1 MNIKR
6 HSIFLWLTTSILAI
20 LMAVGMTIYFN
31 TYQASPLARRIA
43 KTATNH
49 KNYLLFRSK
58 GKVKANIIFY
68 QGALVEEEA
77 YSQLARDLADKGDN
91 TYILKTPL
99 NLPVLSPHKAK
110 TIINQNHLT
119 NVYLAGH
126 SLGGVVASQNAKV
139 APVRG
144 LILLASYPSRK
155 SDLSHKK
162 LRVLSITASNDH
174 ILNWEKYEEAKK
186 RLPNSSTFRT
196 IVGGNHSRFVV
207 TTDIK
212 KGMVKLPFLTNH
224 LKNNWLRLFRILST
238 NMISTINKKR

>member
-162 LRVLSITASNDH
+162 LRVLSITASNNH

-196 IVGGNHSRFVV
+196 IVGGNHSRFGNYGHQ
-207 TTDIK
+207 
-212 KGMVKLPFLTNH
+212 KGDGKAT
-224 LKNNWLRLFRILST
+224 LSHKSSEKQLAT
-238 NMISTINKKR
+238 FISNFIH

>member
-20 LMAVGMTIYFN
+20 LMAVGITIYFN

-77 YSQLARDLADKGDN
+77 YSQLARDLADKGYN

-196 IVGGNHSRFVV
+196 IVGGNHSRFGNYGHQ
-207 TTDIK
+207 
-212 KGMVKLPFLTNH
+212 KGDGKAT
-224 LKNNWLRLFRILST
+224 LSHKSSEKQLAT
-238 NMISTINKKR
+238 FISNFIH

>member
-77 YSQLARDLADKGDN
+77 YSQLARDLADKGYN

-196 IVGGNHSRFVV
+196 IVGGNHSRFGNYGHQ
-207 TTDIK
+207 
-212 KGMVKLPFLTNH
+212 KGDGKATLSH
-224 LKNNWLRLFRILST
+224 KSSEKQLST
-238 NMISTINKKR
+238 FISNFIH

>member
-77 YSQLARDLADKGDN
+77 YSQLARDLADKGYN

-99 NLPVLSPHKAK
+99 NLPVLSPYKAK

-144 LILLASYPSRK
+144 LILLASYPSSK

-196 IVGGNHSRFVV
+196 IVGETIADLV

-224 LKNNWLRLFRILST
+224 LKNNWLRLFQILST
-238 NMISTINKKR
+238 SMISTINKKR

>member
-68 QGALVEEEA
+68 QGALVEEA
-77 YSQLARDLADKGDN
+77 YSQLARDLADKGYN

-196 IVGGNHSRFVV
+196 IVGGNHSRFGNYGHQ
-207 TTDIK
+207 
-212 KGMVKLPFLTNH
+212 KGDGKAT
-224 LKNNWLRLFRILST
+224 LSHKSSEKQLAT
-238 NMISTINKKR
+238 FISNFIH

>member
-196 IVGGNHSRFVV
+196 IVGGNYSRFGNYGHQ
-207 TTDIK
+207 
-212 KGMVKLPFLTNH
+212 KGDGKAT
-224 LKNNWLRLFRILST
+224 LSHKSSEKQLAT
-238 NMISTINKKR
+238 FISNFIH

>member
-77 YSQLARDLADKGDN
+77 YSQLARDLADKGYN

-99 NLPVLSPHKAK
+99 NLPVLSPYKAK

-196 IVGGNHSRFVV
+196 IVGGNHSRFGNYGHQ
-207 TTDIK
+207 
-212 KGMVKLPFLTNH
+212 KGDGKAT
-224 LKNNWLRLFRILST
+224 LSHKSSEKQLAT
-238 NMISTINKKR
+238 FISNFIH

>member
-77 YSQLARDLADKGDN
+77 YSQLARDLADKGYN
-91 TYILKTPL
+91 TYILKTHL

-196 IVGGNHSRFVV
+196 IVGGNHSRFGNYGHQ
-207 TTDIK
+207 
-212 KGMVKLPFLTNH
+212 KGDGKAT
-224 LKNNWLRLFRILST
+224 LSHKSSEKQLAT
-238 NMISTINKKR
+238 FISNFIH

>member
-77 YSQLARDLADKGDN
+77 YSQLARDLADKGYN

-196 IVGGNHSRFVV
+196 IVGGNHSRFGNYGHQ
-207 TTDIK
+207 
-212 KGMVKLPFLTNH
+212 KGDGKAT
-224 LKNNWLRLFRILST
+224 LSHKSSEKQLAT
-238 NMISTINKKR
+238 FFSNFIH

>member
-58 GKVKANIIFY
+58 SKVKANIIFY

-196 IVGGNHSRFVV
+196 IVGGNHSRFGNYGHQ
-207 TTDIK
+207 
-212 KGMVKLPFLTNH
+212 KGDGKAT
-224 LKNNWLRLFRILST
+224 LSHKSSEKQLAT
-238 NMISTINKKR
+238 FISNFIH

>member
-196 IVGGNHSRFVV
+196 IVGGNHSRFGNYGHQ
-207 TTDIK
+207 
-212 KGMVKLPFLTNH
+212 KGDGKAT
-224 LKNNWLRLFRILST
+224 LSHKSSEKQLAT
-238 NMISTINKKR
+238 FISNFIH

>member
-31 TYQASPLARRIA
+31 TYQASLLARRIA

-77 YSQLARDLADKGDN
+77 YSQLARDLADKGYN

-196 IVGGNHSRFVV
+196 IVGGNHSRFGNYGHQ
-207 TTDIK
+207 
-212 KGMVKLPFLTNH
+212 KGDGKAT
-224 LKNNWLRLFRILST
+224 LSHKSSEKQLAT
-238 NMISTINKKR
+238 FISNFIH

>member
-77 YSQLARDLADKGDN
+77 YSQLARDLADKGYN

-144 LILLASYPSRK
+144 LILLASYPSHK

-196 IVGGNHSRFVV
+196 IVGGNHSRFGNYGHQ
-207 TTDIK
+207 
-212 KGMVKLPFLTNH
+212 KGDGKAT
-224 LKNNWLRLFRILST
+224 LSHKSSEKQLAT
-238 NMISTINKKR
+238 FISNFIH

>member
-77 YSQLARDLADKGDN
+77 YSQLARDLADKGYN

-196 IVGGNHSRFVV
+196 IVGGNHSRFGNYRHQ
-207 TTDIK
+207 
-212 KGMVKLPFLTNH
+212 KGDGKAT
-224 LKNNWLRLFRILST
+224 LSHKSSEKQLAT
-238 NMISTINKKR
+238 FISNFIH

>member
-31 TYQASPLARRIA
+31 TYRASPLARRIA

-77 YSQLARDLADKGDN
+77 YSQLARDLADKGYN

-196 IVGGNHSRFVV
+196 IVGGNHSRFGNYGHQ
-207 TTDIK
+207 
-212 KGMVKLPFLTNH
+212 KGDGKAT
-224 LKNNWLRLFRILST
+224 LSHKSSEKQLAT
-238 NMISTINKKR
+238 FISNFIH

>member
-49 KNYLLFRSK
+49 KNYLLFRNK

-77 YSQLARDLADKGDN
+77 YSQLARDLADKGYN

-196 IVGGNHSRFVV
+196 IVGGNHSRFGNYGHQ
-207 TTDIK
+207 
-212 KGMVKLPFLTNH
+212 KGDGKAT
-224 LKNNWLRLFRILST
+224 LSHKSSEKQLAT
-238 NMISTINKKR
+238 FISNFIH

>member
-58 GKVKANIIFY
+58 SKVKANIIFY

-77 YSQLARDLADKGDN
+77 YSQLARDLADKGYN

-196 IVGGNHSRFVV
+196 IVGGNHSRFGNYGHQ
-207 TTDIK
+207 
-212 KGMVKLPFLTNH
+212 KGDGKAT
-224 LKNNWLRLFRILST
+224 LSHKSSEKQLAT
-238 NMISTINKKR
+238 FISNFIH

>member
-20 LMAVGMTIYFN
+20 LMAVEMTIYFN

-196 IVGGNHSRFVV
+196 IVGGNHSRFGNYGHQ
-207 TTDIK
+207 
-212 KGMVKLPFLTNH
+212 KGDGKAT
-224 LKNNWLRLFRILST
+224 LSHKSSEKQLAT
-238 NMISTINKKR
+238 FISNFIH

>member
-186 RLPNSSTFRT
+186 RLPDSSTFRT
-196 IVGGNHSRFVV
+196 IVGGNHSRFGNYGHQ
-207 TTDIK
+207 
-212 KGMVKLPFLTNH
+212 KGDGKAT
-224 LKNNWLRLFRILST
+224 LSHKSSEKQLAT
-238 NMISTINKKR
+238 FISNFIH

>member
-1 MNIKR
+1 MNIKC

-196 IVGGNHSRFVV
+196 IVGGNHSRFGNYGHQ
-207 TTDIK
+207 
-212 KGMVKLPFLTNH
+212 KGDGKAT
-224 LKNNWLRLFRILST
+224 LSHKSSEKQLAT
-238 NMISTINKKR
+238 FISNFIH

>member
-77 YSQLARDLADKGDN
+77 YSQLARDLADKGYN

-99 NLPVLSPHKAK
+99 NLPVLSPYKAK
-110 TIINQNHLT
+110 TIIDQNHLT

-196 IVGGNHSRFVV
+196 IVGGNHSRFGNYGHQ
-207 TTDIK
+207 
-212 KGMVKLPFLTNH
+212 KGDGKAT
-224 LKNNWLRLFRILST
+224 LSHKSSEKQLAT
-238 NMISTINKKR
+238 FISNFIH

>member
-68 QGALVEEEA
+68 QGAPVEEEA
-77 YSQLARDLADKGDN
+77 YSQLARDLADKGYN

-196 IVGGNHSRFVV
+196 IVGGNHSRFGNYGHQ
-207 TTDIK
+207 
-212 KGMVKLPFLTNH
+212 KGDGKAT
-224 LKNNWLRLFRILST
+224 LSHKSSEKQLAT
-238 NMISTINKKR
+238 FISNFIH

>member
-43 KTATNH
+43 KAATNH

-77 YSQLARDLADKGDN
+77 YSQLARDLADKGYN

-196 IVGGNHSRFVV
+196 IVGGNHSRFGNYGHQ
-207 TTDIK
+207 
-212 KGMVKLPFLTNH
+212 KGDGKAT
-224 LKNNWLRLFRILST
+224 LSHKSSEKQLAT
-238 NMISTINKKR
+238 FISNFIH

>member
-77 YSQLARDLADKGDN
+77 YSQLARDLADKGYN

-186 RLPNSSTFRT
+186 RLLNSSTFRT
-196 IVGGNHSRFVV
+196 IVGGNHSRFGNYGHQ
-207 TTDIK
+207 
-212 KGMVKLPFLTNH
+212 KGDGKAT
-224 LKNNWLRLFRILST
+224 LSHKSSEKQLAT
-238 NMISTINKKR
+238 FISNFIH

>member
-31 TYQASPLARRIA
+31 TYQDSPLARRIA

-77 YSQLARDLADKGDN
+77 YSQLARDLADKGYN

-196 IVGGNHSRFVV
+196 IVGGNHSRFGNYGHQ
-207 TTDIK
+207 
-212 KGMVKLPFLTNH
+212 KGDGKAT
-224 LKNNWLRLFRILST
+224 LSHKSSEKQLAT
-238 NMISTINKKR
+238 FISNFIH

>member
-77 YSQLARDLADKGDN
+77 YSQLARDLSDKGYN

-196 IVGGNHSRFVV
+196 IVGGNHSRFGNYGHQ
-207 TTDIK
+207 
-212 KGMVKLPFLTNH
+212 KGDGKAT
-224 LKNNWLRLFRILST
+224 LSHKSSEKQLAT
-238 NMISTINKKR
+238 FISNFIH

>member
-77 YSQLARDLADKGDN
+77 YSQLARDLADKGYN

-144 LILLASYPSRK
+144 LILLASQIQVLFELLSEETIA
-155 SDLSHKK
+155 DL
-162 LRVLSITASNDH
+162 
-174 ILNWEKYEEAKK
+174 
-186 RLPNSSTFRT
+186 
-196 IVGGNHSRFVV
+196 V

>member
-77 YSQLARDLADKGDN
+77 YSQLARDLADKGYN
-91 TYILKTPL
+91 TYILKPPL

-196 IVGGNHSRFVV
+196 IVGGNHSRFGNYGHQ
-207 TTDIK
+207 
-212 KGMVKLPFLTNH
+212 KGDGKAT
-224 LKNNWLRLFRILST
+224 LSHKSSEKQLAT
-238 NMISTINKKR
+238 FISNFIH